1 MKGYNDFFVR
11 WYEQNF
17 FQQIKFCT
25 KESRDTAYK
34 YFSRQPDENRAISLE
49 LLIKSKPCIARQIAN
64 QFWSGCLLIS
74 AKHVTI
80 YLLTWAL
87 VQKDLVLYSE
97 TALFEFLLFKDLF
110 TYFFHGCLWIY
121 GITVYL

>member
-1 MKGYNDFFVR
+1 M
-11 WYEQNF
+11 
-17 FQQIKFCT
+17 
-25 KESRDTAYK
+25 
-34 YFSRQPDENRAISLE
+34 SRQRDENRAISRE

-87 VQKDLVLYSE
+87 VWGVVML
-97 TALFEFLLFKDLF
+97 TFGFKS
-110 TYFFHGCLWIY
+110 I
-121 GITVYL
+121 I